1 MHDFI
6 QVIAAFPTAIFTFF
20 LGVAI
25 LYWLCAM
32 LGFVEL
38 DVLDVNV
45 PDIDGHMV
53 LNSHQHHSF
62 GESFAGL
69 LMRFGLN
76 GAPVTVVISLVAL
89 FGWIVSYYPSYLLFS
104 IFGHNFIH
112 FIAGVPIFVFAL
124 YVGVIVTAFCLKP
137 LRVLF
142 SKAEQQTIKR
152 VLGQVAIVRSSRVDR
167 LFGEASFDDGGAGLI
182 IKVRTM
188 DNQVF
193 KRGDRVVLLEFVA
206 QENIYK
212 VISEQEFLGKFPE
225 KIY

>member
-6 QVIAAFPTAIFTFF
+6 QVIAAFPTAIFTFL

-38 DVLDVNV
+38 DMLDVDI
-45 PDIDGHMV
+45 PDLDGQMV

-76 GAPVTVVISLVAL
+76 GAPVTIVISLIAL
-89 FGWIVSYYPSYLLFS
+89 FGWITSYYPSYLLYS
-104 IFGHNFIH
+104 LFGHNFVH
-112 FIAGVPIFVFAL
+112 FIVGIPIFIFAL
-124 YVGVIVTAFCLKP
+124 YVAVIITARCLKP
-137 LRVLF
+137 MRILF
-142 SKAEQQTIKR
+142 AKAEQETIKR

-182 IKVRTM
+182 IKVRAI
-188 DNQVF
+188 DDQLF

-212 VISEQEFLGKFPE
+212 VISEQDFLGKHSE
-225 KIY
+225 

>member
-6 QVIAAFPTAIFTFF
+6 QVIAAFPTAIFTFV
-20 LGVAI
+20 LGVAL

-38 DVLDVNV
+38 DALDVDI

-62 GESFAGL
+62 GENFAGL

-76 GAPVTVVISLVAL
+76 GAPVTIVISLVAL
-89 FGWIVSYYPSYLLFS
+89 FGWLISYYPSYVLYHF
-104 IFGHNFIH
+104 FGHNFLH
-112 FIAGVPIFVFAL
+112 FIVGVPIFIGAL
-124 YVGVIVTAFCLKP
+124 YFAVIITSACLKP

-142 SKAEQQTIKR
+142 AKAEQETTKR

-167 LFGEASFDDGGAGLI
+167 LFGEAAFDDGGAGLI
-182 IKVRTM
+182 IKVRAL
-188 DNQVF
+188 DDSIF
-193 KRGDRVVLLEFVA
+193 KRGDRVVLLEYVP
-206 QENIYK
+206 QENIYR
-212 VISEQEFLGKFPE
+212 VISEQDFFGQTNNSQN
-225 KIY
+225 